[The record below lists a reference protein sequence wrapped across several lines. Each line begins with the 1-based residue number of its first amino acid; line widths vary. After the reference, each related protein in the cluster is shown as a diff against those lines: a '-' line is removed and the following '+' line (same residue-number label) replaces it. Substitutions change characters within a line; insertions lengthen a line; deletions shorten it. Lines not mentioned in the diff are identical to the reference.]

1 MKQNRFFGVSIAL
14 LGALVISPDTL
25 FMRWA
30 EMTGFQMMAWRGF
43 LASLGFFLIWIVV
56 NRGNRDE
63 LWEPQT
69 LIEDLK
75 GIINKWAIIIIFC
88 QFCSTSLFSIGVS
101 VGPVSLVLFGTATI
115 PIFAAVFASLLLSET
130 LNKYT
135 LVTMISVSIGII
147 IAIFGARESGVILNF
162 WSLIGALCGLGVA
175 LTIAINF
182 TIIRYKTKLPFVLAI
197 AIGTF
202 FTGLLGFLLTG
213 PQNMANGYLV
223 PIFITGI
230 FIIPVSY
237 YLLSLA
243 SRYTPTVNVSLIL
256 LLEVILGPIWVWIGV
271 GEQPTI
277 ITILG
282 GVIVVLS
289 LTVYLSLL
297 KAQQINK

>member
-1 MKQNRFFGVSIAL
+1 MKQNSFFGLGIAL
-14 LGALVISPDTL
+14 LGALIISPDTL

-43 LASLGFFLIWIVV
+43 LASLGFLFIWVLAS
-56 NRGNRDE
+56 RGNSNE

-75 GIINKWAIIIIFC
+75 GITNKLAITIIFC
-88 QFCSTSLFSIGVS
+88 QFCSTSLFSLGVS

-115 PIFAAVFASLLLSET
+115 PLFSAAFATILLREVLQKST
-130 LNKYT
+130 LI
-135 LVTMISVSIGII
+135 TMITVMIGIL
-147 IAIFGARESGVILNF
+147 IAIFGASESGVILNF

-182 TIIRYKTKLPFVLAI
+182 TIIRQRTELPFVLAI

-202 FTGLLGFLLTG
+202 FTGLLGFFLTG
-213 PQNMANGYLV
+213 SENMNNGYFV

-256 LLEVILGPIWVWIGV
+256 LLEVILGPIWVWMGV
-271 GEQPTI
+271 GEQPTG
-277 ITILG
+277 ITIFG
-282 GVIVVLS
+282 GFIVVLS
-289 LTVYLSLL
+289 LAIYLSYL
-297 KAQQINK
+297 KAQKDR

>member
-1 MKQNRFFGVSIAL
+1 MKQNSFFGLGIAF
-14 LGALVISPDTL
+14 LGALIISPDTL

-43 LASLGFFLIWIVV
+43 LASLGFFFIWVV
-56 NRGNRDE
+56 ANRSNLGE
-63 LWEPQT
+63 LWEPQM

-75 GIINKWAIIIIFC
+75 GITNKWAIMIIFC
-88 QFCSTSLFSIGVS
+88 QFCSTSFFSLGVS

-115 PIFAAVFASLLLSET
+115 PLFSAAFATILLKEILHKST
-130 LNKYT
+130 LI
-135 LVTMISVSIGII
+135 TMITVMIGIL
-147 IAIFGARESGVILNF
+147 IAIFGASESGIILNF
-162 WSLIGALCGLGVA
+162 WSLMGALCGLGVA

-182 TIIRYKTKLPFVLAI
+182 TIIRHKTELPFVLAI

-213 PQNMANGYLV
+213 SENMNNGYLV

-243 SRYTPTVNVSLIL
+243 SRYTLTVNVSLIL
-256 LLEVILGPIWVWIGV
+256 LLEVILGPIWVWMGV
-271 GEQPTI
+271 GEQPTG
-277 ITILG
+277 ITIFG
-282 GVIVVLS
+282 GFIVVLS
-289 LTVYLSLL
+289 LAIYLSYL
-297 KAQQINK
+297 KTQKDR

>member
-1 MKQNRFFGVSIAL
+1 MKQNSFFGLGIAF
-14 LGALVISPDTL
+14 LGALIISPDTL

-43 LASLGFFLIWIVV
+43 LASLGFFFIWFVA
-56 NRGNRDE
+56 NRGNLGE
-63 LWEPQT
+63 LWEPQM

-75 GIINKWAIIIIFC
+75 GITNKWAIMIIFC
-88 QFCSTSLFSIGVS
+88 QFCSTSFFSLGVS

-115 PIFAAVFASLLLSET
+115 PLFSAAFATILLKEILHKST
-130 LNKYT
+130 LI
-135 LVTMISVSIGII
+135 TMITVMIGIL
-147 IAIFGARESGVILNF
+147 IAIFGASESGIILNF
-162 WSLIGALCGLGVA
+162 WSLMGALCGLGVA

-182 TIIRYKTKLPFVLAI
+182 TIIRHKTELPFVLAI

-213 PQNMANGYLV
+213 SENMNNGYLV

-243 SRYTPTVNVSLIL
+243 SRYTATVNVSLIL
-256 LLEVILGPIWVWIGV
+256 LLEVILGPIWVWMGV
-271 GEQPTI
+271 GEQPTS
-277 ITILG
+277 ITIFG
-282 GVIVVLS
+282 GFIVVLS
-289 LTVYLSLL
+289 LAIYLSYL
-297 KAQQINK
+297 KTQKDR

>member
-1 MKQNRFFGVSIAL
+1 MKKNKFFGISIAL
-14 LGALVISPDTL
+14 LGALIISPDTL
-25 FMRWA
+25 LMRWA

-43 LASLGFFLIWIVV
+43 LASLGFFFIWVV
-56 NRGNRDE
+56 ANRSNLDE
-63 LWEPQT
+63 PWEPQM
-69 LIEDLK
+69 LIKDLK
-75 GIINKWAIIIIFC
+75 GMTNKWAITIIFC
-88 QFCSTSLFSIGVS
+88 QFCSTSLFSLGVS

-115 PIFAAVFASLLLSET
+115 PLFSAAFATILLREALHKST
-130 LNKYT
+130 LI
-135 LVTMISVSIGII
+135 TMITVTIGIL
-147 IAIFGARESGVILNF
+147 IAIFGASESGIILNF
-162 WSLIGALCGLGVA
+162 WSLIGAICGLGVA

-182 TIIRYKTKLPFVLAI
+182 TIIRHKIELPFVLAI

-213 PQNMANGYLV
+213 SENMNDGYLV

-256 LLEVILGPIWVWIGV
+256 LLEVILGPIWVWMGV
-271 GEQPTI
+271 GEQPTG
-277 ITILG
+277 ITIFG

-289 LTVYLSLL
+289 LAIYLSYL
-297 KAQQINK
+297 KTQKDR

>member
-1 MKQNRFFGVSIAL
+1 MKQNSFFGLGIAL
-14 LGALVISPDTL
+14 LGALIISPDTL

-43 LASLGFFLIWIVV
+43 LASLGFLFIWVLASI
-56 NRGNRDE
+56 GNSNE

-75 GIINKWAIIIIFC
+75 GITNKWAITIIFC
-88 QFCSTSLFSIGVS
+88 QFCSTSLFSLGVS

-115 PIFAAVFASLLLSET
+115 PLFSAAFATILLKEVLQKST
-130 LNKYT
+130 LI
-135 LVTMISVSIGII
+135 TMITVMIGIL
-147 IAIFGARESGVILNF
+147 IAIFGASESGVILNF

-182 TIIRYKTKLPFVLAI
+182 TIIRQRTELPFVLAI

-202 FTGLLGFLLTG
+202 FTGLLGFFLTG
-213 PQNMANGYLV
+213 SENMNNGYLV

-256 LLEVILGPIWVWIGV
+256 LLEVILGPIWVWMGV
-271 GEQPTI
+271 GEQPTG
-277 ITILG
+277 ITIFG
-282 GVIVVLS
+282 GFIVVLS
-289 LTVYLSLL
+289 LAIYLSYL
-297 KAQQINK
+297 KAQKDR